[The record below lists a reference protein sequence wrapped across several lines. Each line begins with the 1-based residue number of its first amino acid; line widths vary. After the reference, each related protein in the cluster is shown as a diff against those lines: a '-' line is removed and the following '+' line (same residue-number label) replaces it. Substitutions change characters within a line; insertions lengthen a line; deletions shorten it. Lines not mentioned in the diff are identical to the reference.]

1 MSELPKARAKARA
14 LLLVIPYGMAA
25 GAAVGV
31 AVGGAYLAGGM
42 ARDAVLNAQSNKIAH
57 AATNGISDVS
67 LRSMVQTDPG
77 ALSVA
82 LRYDPELLAG
92 VTPQDRQAQALSHHL
107 GARFGGPSS
116 LFMRASVY
124 DVFNPAT
131 QPFHS
136 SVLDQARQL
145 DCLAQA
151 VYYEARGE
159 IPAGQAAVAQVVL
172 NRVRHPAF
180 PKSVCAVVYQGAE
193 DHNCQFSFTCDGST
207 EEPREPSA
215 WRRAQKIASRA
226 LSGYVMSDVGNA
238 THFHVVTIT
247 TAWDGML
254 KVADIGAHVF
264 YRFGGV
270 HGLPNAFTAKPREKL
285 QTVSKPGAP
294 IMAAVAL
301 DPTPV
306 QASTVSAP
314 TAHSGPTTTS
324 ATAAPVSLKVEP
336 VAEIRRTPAA

>member
-1 MSELPKARAKARA
+1 LSELPKARAQARA
-14 LLLVIPYGMAA
+14 LLSVIPYGMAA
-25 GAAVGV
+25 GAAVGI

-42 ARDAVLNAQSNKIAH
+42 AHDAVLNAQSNKIAH
-57 AATNGISDVS
+57 AAKDGISDVS
-67 LRSMVQTDPG
+67 LRGMARTDPG

-82 LRYDPELLAG
+82 LRYDPNLLAG
-92 VTPQDRQAQALSHHL
+92 VTPHDHQAQALANQL
-107 GARFGGPSS
+107 GAKFGGSS
-116 LFMRASVY
+116 PLFMRASVSEI
-124 DVFNPAT
+124 FNPAA

-136 SVLDQARQL
+136 TALDQARQL
-145 DCLAQA
+145 DCLSQA

-193 DHNCQFSFTCDGST
+193 DHNCQFSFACDGST
-207 EEPREPSA
+207 EEPREVSA

-226 LSGYVMSDVGNA
+226 LSGYVMADVGNA
-238 THFHVVTIT
+238 THFHVATIT

-264 YRFGGV
+264 YRFGGS
-270 HGLPNAFTAKPREKL
+270 HGLPNAFTAKPREEL
-285 QTVSKPGAP
+285 QTASKPSAP
-294 IMAAVAL
+294 IIAAIAL
-301 DPTPV
+301 DPVPV

-314 TAHSGPTTTS
+314 TTRPP
-324 ATAAPVSLKVEP
+324 ATASTAAAPASKIEP
-336 VAEIRRTPAA
+336 VAELKTTPAA